1 MSELQMIFAQL
12 GASLL
17 VLWVV
22 VVGFAYM
29 IRGPH
34 GAAAVIRWPLVG
46 AARMLWWFLRQITRL
61 LRRAIGGLFIAL
73 GNWIRG

>member
-1 MSELQMIFAQL
+1 MNELQMIFAQL

-22 VVGFAYM
+22 VVGLAYM
-29 IRGPH
+29 VRGPH
-34 GAAAVIRWPLVG
+34 GAAAVIRLPLIGV
-46 AARMLWWFLRQITRL
+46 ARATWWFLRQVVWL
-61 LRRAIGGLFIAL
+61 LRRTIGGLFVAL